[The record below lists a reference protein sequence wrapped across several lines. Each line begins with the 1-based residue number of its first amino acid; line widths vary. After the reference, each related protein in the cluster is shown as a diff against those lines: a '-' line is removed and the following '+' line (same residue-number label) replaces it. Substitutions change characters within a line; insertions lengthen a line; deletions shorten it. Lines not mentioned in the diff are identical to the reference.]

1 VQALF
6 GDRKPLEP
14 QLPYFGGVKMSST
27 YHLEFEAEGTRYD
40 LVLVRDPYGGWLV
53 VWSVMGW
60 VMRYHGARSN
70 GELKPLTKNIN
81 KYDLKNIE
89 RFLQEEF

>member
-1 VQALF
+1 M
-6 GDRKPLEP
+6 PH
-14 QLPYFGGVKMSST
+14 FGGVRMSST

-40 LVLVRDPYGGWLV
+40 LVLVMDPYGGWLV

-60 VMRYHGARSN
+60 VMRYYESSLLDSCARKN

-89 RFLQEEF
+89 KFLQEEF